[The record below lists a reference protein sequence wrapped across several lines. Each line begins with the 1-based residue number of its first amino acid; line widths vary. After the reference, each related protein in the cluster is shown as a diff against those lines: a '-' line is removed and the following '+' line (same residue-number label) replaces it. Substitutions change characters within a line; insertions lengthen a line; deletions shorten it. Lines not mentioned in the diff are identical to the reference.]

1 MKKNILLINR
11 ISYKKYYKDNIP
23 IIDSNKYNL
32 FIITSK
38 ERAHKVPYTDYVELY
53 SCDISDEEHVLSIS
67 RLVNERYK
75 IDHLIC
81 VGERNLL
88 QAAKLRDELGIPG
101 LSYNHTLYFRDKC
114 LMKERLKTY
123 GIRVPDFINTLSLD
137 TCSEFLARHPKCVIK
152 PKLGMGS
159 AETYIIKS
167 LTGLRN
173 IYSLIEGRQSNY
185 EMEEFIEGTMYHCD
199 SIIENGNIKLCS
211 ISKYLNSTLD
221 YSICNSLSSVID
233 DNPII
238 TSKIST
244 FNASVIAALD
254 LKNGVSH
261 HEVFVDNEGNV
272 VFCEIAAR
280 AGGAGIIKT
289 IEQAYGV
296 NLLEA
301 AISLELEHSSPPVN
315 ECGQYYGWVIFHPK
329 NGIIKKL
336 PNVETFNYPWVSYV
350 KFHSDVGDKITNA
363 RFSTDALATF
373 VVSGKD
379 TQEVTERIEYLEKS
393 FTFEYEQDSI

>member
-11 ISYKKYYKDNIP
+11 ISYKKYYKDNLP
-23 IIDSNKYNL
+23 IIDPNKYNL

-38 ERAHKVPYTDYVELY
+38 ERAHKIPYTDYVELY
-53 SCDISDEEHVLSIS
+53 SCDISDEEHVLCIA
-67 RLVNERYK
+67 RLINERYK

-81 VGERNLL
+81 IGERNLL

-101 LSYNHTLYFRDKC
+101 MSYHHALYFRDKC
-114 LMKERLKTY
+114 LMKEKLKAN
-123 GIRVPDFINTLSLD
+123 GIRVPDFINTLNPD
-137 TCSEFLARHPKCVIK
+137 ICSEFLPRHPKCVIK

-159 AETYIIKS
+159 AETYIIQAPDE
-167 LTGLRN
+167 LRN
-173 IYSLIEGRQSNY
+173 VYSLIEGGQSNY

-199 SIIENGNIKLCS
+199 SITENGDTKLCS

-221 YSICNSLSSVID
+221 FSICNSLSSVID

-238 TSKIST
+238 TSKISA

-280 AGGAGIIKT
+280 AGGAGVIKT
-289 IEQAYGV
+289 IEQSYGV

-301 AISLELEHSSPPVN
+301 AISLELEQSSPPVN
-315 ECGQYYGWVIFHPK
+315 KFMQCHGWVIFYPK
-329 NGIIKKL
+329 NG
-336 PNVETFNYPWVSYV
+336 TV
-350 KFHSDVGDKITNA
+350 K
-363 RFSTDALATF
+363 
-373 VVSGKD
+373 
-379 TQEVTERIEYLEKS
+379 KS
-393 FTFEYEQDSI
+393 FK